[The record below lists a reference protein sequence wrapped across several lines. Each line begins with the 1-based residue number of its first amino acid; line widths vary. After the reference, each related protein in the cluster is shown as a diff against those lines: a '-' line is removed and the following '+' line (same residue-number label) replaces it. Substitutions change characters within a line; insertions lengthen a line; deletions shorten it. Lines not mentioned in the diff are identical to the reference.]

1 MRDING
7 RQREFWSEK
16 KRNQENDT
24 ERSDYDHSLSLISV
38 LLFIGALSLIIL
50 SILLYK

>member
-24 ERSDYDHSLSLISV
+24 ERSDYDHSLSLKSV
-38 LLFIGALSLIIL
+38 LLFIAVLALVIL
-50 SILLYK
+50 SIIFL